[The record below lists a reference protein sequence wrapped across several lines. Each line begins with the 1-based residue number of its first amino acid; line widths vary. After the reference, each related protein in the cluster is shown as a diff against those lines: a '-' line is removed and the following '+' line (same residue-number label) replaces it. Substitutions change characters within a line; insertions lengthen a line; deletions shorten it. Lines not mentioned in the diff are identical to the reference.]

1 MNQVQG
7 GGGRGVMQFGKSK
20 AKLITKDMPKT
31 TFADVAGC
39 DEAIEELGEIKEFLQ
54 EPAKFQAV
62 GAKIPKGVLLYGPPG
77 TGKTLLARAVAGEAG
92 VPFYSISG
100 SDFVEMFVGVGASR
114 VRDLFEQA
122 KENAPAIVFIDEID
136 AVGRHRGAGMG
147 GGHDEREQTLNQ
159 LLVEMDGFDVRG
171 GVILIAA
178 TNRPDVLDPALL
190 RPGRFDRQIGVD
202 APDLAGRH
210 QILEVHSR
218 GKPMRRGRRP
228 ARASRGVRPAS
239 PAPTSPTCST
249 RPRCSPRA
257 TTRS

>member
-1 MNQVQG
+1 MLIVLFFLFLMNQVQG
-7 GGGRGVMQFGKSK
+7 GGGRGVMQFAKSK

-122 KENAPAIVFIDEID
+122 KENAP
-136 AVGRHRGAGMG
+136 RSSSSTRS
-147 GGHDEREQTLNQ
+147 TPS
-159 LLVEMDGFDVRG
+159 
-171 GVILIAA
+171 AA
-178 TNRPDVLDPALL
+178 TAAPAW
-190 RPGRFDRQIGVD
+190 
-202 APDLAGRH
+202 AAATT
-210 QILEVHSR
+210 S
-218 GKPMRRGRRP
+218 
-228 ARASRGVRPAS
+228 ASRPSTSCWSRWTAS
-239 PAPTSPTCST
+239 TSAAAS
-249 RPRCSPRA
+249 S
-257 TTRS
+257 